1 MKWTTTANPE
11 QKLLQVKSNRELLN
25 HFKIVCIKSGKTQ
38 KEMIEDW
45 ILQLVKE
52 DLGGNYENG

>member
-1 MKWTTTANPE
+1 MKWSTTANPE
-11 QKLLQVKSNRELLN
+11 QKLLQVKSNRELLD

-45 ILQLVKE
+45 IRKLINE
-52 DLGGNYENG
+52 DLGVNYENG